1 MFSNGAGFLLIV
13 LILLLKASY
22 RQAGSIAEQTISSIR
37 TVFSFVAESQLAA
50 KYAQLLQK
58 SVPVGANIGF
68 AKGAGMGVIYLVT
81 YSTWALAF
89 WYGSI
94 LIARD
99 KLDGGS
105 AIACFF
111 GVMVGG
117 RCDLSLSKM

>member
-1 MFSNGAGFLLIV
+1 M
-13 LILLLKASY
+13 
-22 RQAGSIAEQTISSIR
+22 AGSIAEQAISSIR
-37 TVFSFVAESQLAA
+37 TVFSFVAESQMAI
-50 KYAQLLQK
+50 KYSELLK
-58 SVPVGANIGF
+58 NSVPVGVKIGF

-94 LIARD
+94 LIA
-99 KLDGGS
+99 KGEIDGGR

-117 RCDLSLSKM
+117 R